1 MFTLLSSPPPPVLY
15 DISQGP
21 IAYPFNLVPRIGDLV
36 EAVYESNKWPEIR
49 ISDEEYKANYF

>member
-1 MFTLLSSPPPPVLY
+1 MFSIFSSSPPVLC

-21 IAYPFNLVPRIGDLV
+21 IVYPFNLVPRIGDLV
-36 EAVYESNKWPEIR
+36 EAVYESNKWHEIR